1 MCKRHLLF
9 SGKDIYLKW
18 MSMPLH
24 PSHFPQLKESLCK
37 GRTIL
42 GFILFE
48 TFDVI
53 YFTSGIC
60 TRSFIV

>member
-1 MCKRHLLF
+1 
-9 SGKDIYLKW
+9 
-18 MSMPLH
+18 MSMPRH
-24 PSHFPQLKESLCK
+24 PSHFPQLKELLCK

-53 YFTSGIC
+53 YFASGIC
-60 TRSFIV
+60 MHLIYCVAF